1 MFIRDN
7 NALIINPPQELTI
20 HTVNDFLEVIKP
32 ELKDFDSLLINLVG
46 VTEID
51 SAGFQIIIS
60 LKNETLEQN
69 KNFSIVGMSMD
80 VDEMVSLYR
89 ADSYLNG

>member
-7 NALIINPPQELTI
+7 DALIINPPQELTI
-20 HTVNDFLEVIKP
+20 HTLNGFVEVIRP
-32 ELKDFDSLLINLVG
+32 ELKDFQSLLVNLVG

-51 SAGFQIIIS
+51 SAGFQILIS
-60 LKNETLEQN
+60 LKNETIKQN

-80 VDEMVSLYR
+80 VDEMISLYR

>member
-1 MFIRDN
+1 MIIRDN
-7 NALIINPPQELTI
+7 DALIINPPQELTI
-20 HTVNDFLEVIKP
+20 HTLNGFVEVIRP
-32 ELKDFDSLLINLVG
+32 ELKDFQSLLVNLVG

-51 SAGFQIIIS
+51 SAGFQILIS
-60 LKNETLEQN
+60 LKNEAIKQN

-80 VDEMVSLYR
+80 VDEMISLYR